1 MIEDG
6 APALDVRSGEQF
18 AAGYVPGSINIALAG
33 QFATWAGTI
42 VGINARPVLIADTE
56 EQVQEARIRLARRR
70 HRR

>member
-18 AAGYVPGSINIALAG
+18 ALAMFPVRSILRSRG

-42 VGINARPVLIADTE
+42 VGINARPS
-56 EQVQEARIRLARRR
+56 
-70 HRR
+70 